1 MKCPECGIEIGKKV
15 GIDIYKHAVACLHLQ
30 DQGAQKILDEVADQK
45 DERSNKIKALMQAA
59 LKGE

>member
-1 MKCPECGIEIGKKV
+1 MKCPECKAEIGKEV

-30 DQGAQKILDEVADQK
+30 DQGAQKLLDEVADEQ
-45 DERSNKIKALMQAA
+45 DERSVRIKALMQAA